1 MLFTKPS
8 CGDFLDKAGQTGPV
22 MDTCNGEYVVWGL
35 RCLSGAGSY
44 EGGVAWGG
52 GGGAGSGEAEEIQED
67 ASNVADWHELPPKL
81 WWPPVSFPSTCVKI

>member
-1 MLFTKPS
+1 MTGMGLGWDWDGHRDEP
-8 CGDFLDKAGQTGPV
+8 GQ
-22 MDTCNGEYVVWGL
+22 W

-67 ASNVADWHELPPKL
+67 TSNVADWHKLPPKL

>member
-1 MLFTKPS
+1 MV
-8 CGDFLDKAGQTGPV
+8 GDDWDGTGLDTGMNLV
-22 MDTCNGEYVVWGL
+22 
-35 RCLSGAGSY
+35 SGGVSL
-44 EGGVAWGG
+44 VAWGG